1 MRNSLTITTRTA
13 SRLSS
18 FFWVVILM
26 VASSCRLCRAA
37 AIMTRSRSALAFG
50 STWTT
55 QTTTTATTANRLQ
68 RQPRHATPNL
78 PGSSRITLGYNYN
91 SQVFPVRNRYGI
103 RLFSSRDDNN
113 DDDDNSSRSGSSSG
127 TTSFSNN
134 RNDWV
139 VPKFIEIPADQLEM
153 SFVRSSG
160 SGGQNVNKVNSQV
173 QVRLH
178 LQSSHWIPYEVRQ
191 RLSQREAGRINKEGV
206 LTLHVQEHRT
216 QVQNRKTAMHKLQEM
231 ILQAWPRPKERKLRT
246 GLSNGTKKR
255 RKEDKRK
262 RGEVKKN
269 RGPVGFD

>member
-1 MRNSLTITTRTA
+1 MPRLKATNSL
-13 SRLSS
+13 
-18 FFWVVILM
+18 W
-26 VASSCRLCRAA
+26 C
-37 AIMTRSRSALAFG
+37 SA
-50 STWTT
+50 
-55 QTTTTATTANRLQ
+55 
-68 RQPRHATPNL
+68 P
-78 PGSSRITLGYNYN
+78 SRIPALGYN
-91 SQVFPVRNRYGI
+91 SHSLQKGFSSREVWSVRNRQGI
-103 RLFSSRDDNN
+103 RLFSSGNDVGDDN
-113 DDDDNSSRSGSSSG
+113 SRSGSGSSSSSSG
-127 TTSFSNN
+127 TASFSNN

-139 VPKFIEIPADQLEM
+139 VPKFVNIPADSLEM

-173 QVRLH
+173 QVRMH
-178 LQSSHWIPYEVRQ
+178 LSSAHFIPYEVRQ
-191 RLSQREAGRINKEGV
+191 RLSQREAGRINKEGF

-216 QVQNRKTAMHKLQEM
+216 QIQNKKTALHKLQEM

>member
-1 MRNSLTITTRTA
+1 MRNRLTITTTI
-13 SRLSS
+13 RL
-18 FFWVVILM
+18 WVVILM
-26 VASSCRLCRAA
+26 VATSCRLCRAA
-37 AIMTRSRSALAFG
+37 TMRSRSAFAFC
-50 STWTT
+50 STSASTRPSHAT
-55 QTTTTATTANRLQ
+55 NYLSGPSRKTATT
-68 RQPRHATPNL
+68 
-78 PGSSRITLGYNYN
+78 SSLGYNSN
-91 SQVFPVRNRYGI
+91 SLNGFSSREVLPAQNRHGI
-103 RLFSSRDDNN
+103 RLFSSNHD
-113 DDDDNSSRSGSSSG
+113 DDDDNSSGSSRT
-127 TTSFSNN
+127 TTSFNNN

-139 VPKFIEIPADQLEM
+139 VPKFIDIPADQLEM

-173 QVRLH
+173 QVRMH
-178 LQSSHWIPYEVRQ
+178 LSSAHFIPYEVRQ
-191 RLSQREAGRINKEGV
+191 RLSQREAGRINKEGF

-216 QVQNRKTAMHKLQEM
+216 QIQNKKTAMLKLQEM

>member
-1 MRNSLTITTRTA
+1 
-13 SRLSS
+13 
-18 FFWVVILM
+18 M
-26 VASSCRLCRAA
+26 VTASSCRLCRAA
-37 AIMTRSRSALAFG
+37 FATTTRSRSALALC
-50 STWTT
+50 STSTST
-55 QTTTTATTANRLQ
+55 PANEVNLQHRQSRATDSLWAS
-68 RQPRHATPNL
+68 
-78 PGSSRITLGYNYN
+78 SSRIFHALNAF
-91 SQVFPVRNRYGI
+91 SSREVLSLRNRHGI
-103 RLFSSRDDNN
+103 RLFSSRNDD
-113 DDDDNSSRSGSSSG
+113 DDYDDDNSSSSSG
-127 TTSFSNN
+127 TTTSFNNN
-134 RNDWV
+134 RKDWV

-178 LQSSHWIPYEVRQ
+178 LETAHWIPYEVRQ

-231 ILQAWPRPKERKLRT
+231 ILQAWPRPKERNLRT